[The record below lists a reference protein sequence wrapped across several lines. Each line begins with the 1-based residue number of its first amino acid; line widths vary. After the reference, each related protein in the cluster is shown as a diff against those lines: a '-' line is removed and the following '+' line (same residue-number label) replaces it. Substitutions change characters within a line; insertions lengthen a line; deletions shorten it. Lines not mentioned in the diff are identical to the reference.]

1 MNINPPIDS
10 DNIGQ
15 SNSDGTSVVVVN
27 QSDVQRVI
35 EFLSDLQRED
45 DDVVAQM
52 IPLRTST
59 TSSTSGTGCVQTT
72 TGSLG
77 TDLKCNDSD
86 QMPI

>member
-1 MNINPPIDS
+1 MNINPPVDS
-10 DNIGQ
+10 EGSVQ
-15 SNSDGTSVVVVN
+15 SSPDGISVVVVK
-27 QSDVQRVI
+27 QSDVQTVI
-35 EFLSDLQRED
+35 DFLSELQRED
-45 DDVVAQM
+45 HDVVGHM

-86 QMPI
+86 QMPV